1 MYKIVT
7 TMYFV
12 LTNLLLQKS
21 VVWSE
26 NQPPGDIVALVA
38 DDYDSLENGPPFTYK
53 ISSVA
58 SDNIKEKF
66 SVVGGNMLRANVY
79 FDREEQ
85 KYYDVPIAITD
96 SGTPPQTGISY
107 IRVIIG
113 DVNDN
118 PAKDGFSE
126 IFIYS
131 YQVVTVYETFKYF
144 IAVLYL

>member
-1 MYKIVT
+1 MW
-7 TMYFV
+7 
-12 LTNLLLQKS
+12 N
-21 VVWSE
+21 E
-26 NQPPGDIVALVA
+26 NQAPGDIIQLAA
-38 DDYDSLENGPPFTYK
+38 DDYDSTENGPPFTYK
-53 ISSVA
+53 ISPDA
-58 SDNIKEKF
+58 NDDIKEKF
-66 SVVGGNMLRANVY
+66 SVVGGHMLHATVS

-118 PAKDGFSE
+118 AAKDGFSE

-131 YQVVTVYETFKYF
+131 YQVVYTLLEICPIF
-144 IAVLYL
+144 ILFIFLGCPKE

>member
-1 MYKIVT
+1 MSKILIVICH
-7 TMYFV
+7 V
-12 LTNLLLQKS
+12 ITNLLLQRS

-26 NQPPGDIVALVA
+26 NQPPGDIVQLAA
-38 DDYDSLENGPPFTYK
+38 DDYDSLENGPPFTYQ
-53 ISSVA
+53 IASVA
-58 SDNIKEKF
+58 SDDIQGKF
-66 SVVGGNMLRANVY
+66 SIVSGNMLHANEY

-96 SGTPPQTGISY
+96 NGTPPKTGISY

-131 YQVVTVYETFKYF
+131 YQVSHC
-144 IAVLYL
+144 IW